1 MSKKPVQ
8 QYIIEP
14 QSAEEMFTDR
24 EEPRAAFWEIY
35 NNIQRG
41 EYEIIHYYGIGG
53 IGKTTLLKQIQLEIS
68 KKFNDTNKMS
78 IYYNFEKNQS
88 KEDFLFV
95 LSRQIMLRNKE
106 AKFPVFDYAFE
117 RWMTDAGKTKAEID
131 SYVSTKENEILTL
144 EGAIDQISGIASDF
158 LPFVN
163 VATAAAKG
171 IISLCEKESLK
182 LILTNNENRR
192 IILNYS

>member
-14 QSAEEMFTDR
+14 KSAEEMFTDR

-78 IYYNFEKNQS
+78 IYYNYEKKAMIDS
-88 KEDFLFV
+88 LLYIKFLFF
-95 LSRQIMLRNKE
+95 KE
-106 AKFPVFDYAFE
+106 VSKVVF
-117 RWMTDAGKTKAEID
+117 
-131 SYVSTKENEILTL
+131 
-144 EGAIDQISGIASDF
+144 
-158 LPFVN
+158 
-163 VATAAAKG
+163 
-171 IISLCEKESLK
+171 
-182 LILTNNENRR
+182 NR
-192 IILNYS
+192 Y